1 MVRGGSLRIRLQR
14 FGRPYRP
21 FYRIVACERDAP
33 RDGKFLE
40 ILGTYS
46 PLPDQN
52 GNKQVTLKVDS
63 VKRWIMKGAEPSDR
77 VAKILGMGEILPP
90 FPRKALLRDPNILMA
105 PPEPEPEPMEEDED
119 SSEADSSSE
128 AAEEEGDASGS
139 ADSSEP
145 SKTE

>member
-1 MVRGGSLRIRLQR
+1 MVVRLRLQR
-14 FGRPYRP
+14 FGRTHSP
-21 FYRIVACERDAP
+21 FYRMVAADSRAP

-105 PPEPEPEPMEEDED
+105 PPEPEPEPMEEDEAD

-145 SKTE
+145 SKT